1 MRELDFDAGNSGLKW
16 RLVESGRVLV
26 RGNVDYG
33 SIAGKWSIPTEG
45 VDRALV
51 SSVASKEVNDSL
63 REVLKNIANVF
74 WAKTAPSYGR
84 LVNAYTDYAT
94 LGVDRWLALVAAYNK
109 YPEDLCVVDC
119 GTAVTVDYV
128 DRFGVHKGGY
138 IAPGAALMLNALN
151 VSTAALK
158 GSYGVDS
165 EIAPGGSTRECIERG
180 VFSMQ
185 KAFVLSV
192 TRKFAESRVVCTGGG
207 VSALLGDDRAYVYI
221 EELVL
226 DGLRIVGNGVPVN

>member
-16 RLVESGRVLV
+16 RLVESGRVLA

-33 SIAGKWSIPTEG
+33 STAGKWGIPTEG

-51 SSVASKEVNDSL
+51 SSVASKEVNDFL
-63 REVLKNIANVF
+63 RKVLKDIANVF

-84 LVNAYTDYAT
+84 LINAYKDYAT
-94 LGVDRWLALVAAYNK
+94 LGVDRWLALIAAYNK
-109 YPEDLCVVDC
+109 YPEDLCVIDC

-138 IAPGAALMLNALN
+138 IAPGTALMLNALN

-165 EIAPGGSTRECIERG
+165 EIAPGCSTRECIERG

-192 TRKFAESRVVCTGGG
+192 ARKFAESRVVCTGGG